1 MERTHQNFKTTI
13 KMTKYMIQK
22 ICKDRPGKKYVL
34 IKIILAPIYAITPM
48 LLVVIPGLIVN
59 ELTGNQRIEILAL
72 YIGLIV
78 FTPLIIQLIRVIT
91 NKQLQKERM
100 SVETRLQADLY

>member
-22 ICKDRPGKKYVL
+22 ICKDRSGKKYVL
-34 IKIILAPIYAITPM
+34 IKIILAPIYAIIPM

-78 FTPLIIQLIRVIT
+78 FPHL
-91 NKQLQKERM
+91 
-100 SVETRLQADLY
+100 SFSS

>member
-1 MERTHQNFKTTI
+1 
-13 KMTKYMIQK
+13 MIQK